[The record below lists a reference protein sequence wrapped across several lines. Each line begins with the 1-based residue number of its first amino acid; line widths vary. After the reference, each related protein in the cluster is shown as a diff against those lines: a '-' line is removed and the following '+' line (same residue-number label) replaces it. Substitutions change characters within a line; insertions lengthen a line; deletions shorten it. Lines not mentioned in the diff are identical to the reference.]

1 MGDARQLLLDV
12 ANDYRNSI
20 EGGRWEEVTN
30 ALKHRIWMEDE
41 ALANVPAEVLEKLDE
56 LFDTLGEFVT
66 RRDADLAFSTI
77 ERIRVYVHNVEA

>member
-41 ALANVPAEVLEKLDE
+41 ALANVPADVLEKLDE
-56 LFDTLGEFVT
+56 LFDTLGRFLT
-66 RRDADLAFSTI
+66 QRDADLALATI
-77 ERIRVYVHNVEA
+77 ERIRVWLHDIEA

>member
-1 MGDARQLLLDV
+1 MDDARQLLLDV
-12 ANDYRNSI
+12 AYDYSNSI
-20 EGGRWEEVTN
+20 EGGHFEEVEN
-30 ALKHRIWMEDE
+30 ALRHRVWMEDE